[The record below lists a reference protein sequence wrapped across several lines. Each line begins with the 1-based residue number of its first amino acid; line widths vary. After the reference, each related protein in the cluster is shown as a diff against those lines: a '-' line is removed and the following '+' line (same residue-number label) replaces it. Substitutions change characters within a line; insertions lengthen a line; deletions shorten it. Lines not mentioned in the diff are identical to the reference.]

1 MQTYLQFSWLMFDL
15 LVGGF
20 SLSFVAGRHQIYL
33 ANFQGKLVEKQNLR
47 CCCDLLKKKSM
58 YLHWLHLRE
67 EWTSG
72 IGQIRCQMRRIHE
85 VKGTPTGDIY

>member
-15 LVGGF
+15 LVRGF

-47 CCCDLLKKKSM
+47 CCCDLLKKKIHVFT
-58 YLHWLHLRE
+58 LAAPQRRVDFGHWPNKMSNETH
-67 EWTSG
+67 T
-72 IGQIRCQMRRIHE
+72 
-85 VKGTPTGDIY
+85 